1 MSELKEWKPM
11 QQPLITSPKIN
22 IKLIKVVKKNRPPSS
37 SDTPSAILP
46 QCLRH
51 KPQNLKMLAME
62 PLSLCKRSDTIFSPK
77 VKTRHEATF
86 ELANI
91 QLQESRKEIYFSE
104 NRVEREVDMDT
115 EKCNC

>member
-1 MSELKEWKPM
+1 LKEWKPM

-22 IKLIKVVKKNRPPSS
+22 IKLIKVVKKNRPTST

-46 QCLRH
+46 RCF

-104 NRVEREVDMDT
+104 NRVERD
-115 EKCNC
+115 KS